1 MQNNPKL
8 SKLSFSIT
16 PNEHGYIMACKEM
29 PYLFTDAASIQE
41 IDKKIRQ
48 LVSEYMEYF
57 PYDASKRGVDKN
69 IVIEATWVGTPNS
82 VALN

>member
-1 MQNNPKL
+1 MQKNPKL

-16 PNEHGYIMACKEM
+16 PNELGYIVACKEM
-29 PYLFTDAASIQE
+29 PYLFTDVPSVQE

-57 PYDASKRGVDKN
+57 PHDAEKRGVNKD
-69 IVIEATWVGTPNS
+69 IAIETTWVGRPNS

>member
-1 MQNNPKL
+1 MQKNPKL

-16 PNEHGYIMACKEM
+16 PNEHGYIVSCKEM
-29 PYLFTDAASIQE
+29 PYLFTDVPSIQE

-57 PYDASKRGVDKN
+57 PHDAEKRGVDKD
-69 IVIEATWVGTPNS
+69 IAIETTWVGRPNS

>member
-1 MQNNPKL
+1 MQKNPKL
-8 SKLSFSIT
+8 PKLSFSIT
-16 PNEHGYIMACKEM
+16 PSEHGYIVACKEM
-29 PYLFTDAASIQE
+29 PYLFTDASSVEE

-57 PYDASKRGVDKN
+57 PHDASKRGVDKD
-69 IVIEATWVGTPNS
+69 IAIEATWFGTPNS